1 MKSAPVRIQLIAML
15 AALAVAGPVVL
26 AGCGDDGGIEDGQTS
41 VDVSTAEA
49 EGEPSGDLTVSNWAL
64 YVDKETIPE
73 FEQSTGIDMKY
84 VEDINSYDEFF
95 AKMQPLLADGESG
108 GRSLMVASDWLAK
121 KLYDLGYIQKLDKDA
136 LEPALSRINP
146 DLRPSETDPDHD
158 FSIPWQGGMTGL
170 IVNQTEA
177 PEITSVND
185 IFDPQYKGRVEL
197 VSELRE
203 TVPLVMKAEGIDPA
217 EATTDD
223 WLAAIDKI
231 GDAIDSGQ
239 IRRVTGGDYSK
250 DLATGDAVAVIG
262 WAADANQLQADN
274 PDLQWVMPDEGC
286 IIWYD
291 NWVVPVGAPNPT
303 AAYEWINYTYEPHHQ
318 AQIDAYV
325 NAITPVAG
333 VQKIFERTDPE
344 LAKNP
349 LIFPD
354 KDSAANCSS
363 TLSPPGSPAEQRPVE
378 KAWSEA
384 LTG

>member
-1 MKSAPVRIQLIAML
+1 M
-15 AALAVAGPVVL
+15 
-26 AGCGDDGGIEDGQTS
+26 
-41 VDVSTAEA
+41 
-49 EGEPSGDLTVSNWAL
+49 
-64 YVDKETIPE
+64 
-73 FEQSTGIDMKY
+73 
-84 VEDINSYDEFF
+84 
-95 AKMQPLLADGESG
+95 
-108 GRSLMVASDWLAK
+108 
-121 KLYDLGYIQKLDKDA
+121 
-136 LEPALSRINP
+136 
-146 DLRPSETDPDHD
+146 
-158 FSIPWQGGMTGL
+158 
-170 IVNQTEA
+170 
-177 PEITSVND
+177 
-185 IFDPQYKGRVEL
+185 EL

-333 VQKIFERTDPE
+333 VQKIFEKTDPE